1 MSEQT
6 NAMDALTGA
15 ISGGGSSAGEA
26 TDWKAKYEEAQRE
39 LNSARVEQGRVKKLD
54 EEKKALENQLEELR
68 AARLQDDAMSALPD
82 DLRSDLPADY
92 QKGASIIAH
101 NTVSAELKQ
110 RDAEI
115 ADLRRKMVE
124 REQRDAA
131 MRNADFARLIES
143 RYPGFLVAIS
153 EGGDKCDAWKR
164 YLRFNRNDV
173 VAARNSGDIDAMI
186 YHIDRFFTEELGV
199 QPPSGASE
207 AAAPDPSAI
216 SGGQPTA
223 QRTGRQYT
231 EAEIDDLF
239 DKKEAARDRGDWAEV
254 KRLTDEINRAQAS
267 GGAKQ

>member
-15 ISGGGSSAGEA
+15 VSGGGSSAGET

-143 RYPGFLVAIS
+143 RYPGFLAAIS

-199 QPPSGASE
+199 QPPSGASA

-216 SGGQPTA
+216 SGGQPATA
-223 QRTGRQYT
+223 RSGKTYT
-231 EAEIDDLF
+231 WDEIDKLYDEIEVL
-239 DKKEAARDRGDWAEV
+239 RSRGDKEGM
-254 KRLTDEINRAQAS
+254 KRLSDEVERAQKE
-267 GGAKQ
+267 GRVK